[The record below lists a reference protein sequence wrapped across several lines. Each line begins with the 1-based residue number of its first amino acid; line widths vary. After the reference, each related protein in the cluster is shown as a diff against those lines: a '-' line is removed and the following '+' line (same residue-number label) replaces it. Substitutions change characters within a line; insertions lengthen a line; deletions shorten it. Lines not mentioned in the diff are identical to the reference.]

1 MRHAPAET
9 VYKIERG
16 RKTEREE
23 GEAGGKR
30 ERARERKGEEREK
43 EMESQPILCAQRV
56 QCEAQ
61 RWVSVRRWLLR
72 LFWGCCVTLAVVAC
86 VMVVRAYEPPP
97 QVTWYQ
103 RHALCYIPALHSG
116 NLTEVAQRMHEVSV
130 LGCGGLILGIPPGG
144 GELKDLSELSVGS
157 LVAEGQRHGLRI
169 LLELQVPSKGNGSQ
183 TQELW
188 EAAWVW
194 IREGVSG
201 FRLSHG
207 ERATVIEVTEK
218 LREELGNVTGDER
231 ILLLPNW
238 LCEAPPPAWPHLL
251 RSCPLP
257 RGDLQE
263 VIEGPE
269 VMETAWE
276 APPSWLRSLLFLRSQ
291 HPALSSGSLRFLS
304 NGSSYYALRH
314 QGCSAILVAL
324 SQSNRPQSLSVHIP
338 QYNQRARCLL
348 STWAGRGVGE
358 EVDLSS
364 LVLAP
369 YEGVI
374 LRLAP
379 A

>member
-1 MRHAPAET
+1 
-9 VYKIERG
+9 
-16 RKTEREE
+16 
-23 GEAGGKR
+23 
-30 ERARERKGEEREK
+30 
-43 EMESQPILCAQRV
+43 
-56 QCEAQ
+56 
-61 RWVSVRRWLLR
+61 
-72 LFWGCCVTLAVVAC
+72 
-86 VMVVRAYEPPP
+86 
-97 QVTWYQ
+97 
-103 RHALCYIPALHSG
+103 
-116 NLTEVAQRMHEVSV
+116 MHEVSV

-276 APPSWLRSLLFLRSQ
+276 VSTGDNDTLGLLQFMAVTLPGTPILSLSQAPPSWLRSLLFLRSQ